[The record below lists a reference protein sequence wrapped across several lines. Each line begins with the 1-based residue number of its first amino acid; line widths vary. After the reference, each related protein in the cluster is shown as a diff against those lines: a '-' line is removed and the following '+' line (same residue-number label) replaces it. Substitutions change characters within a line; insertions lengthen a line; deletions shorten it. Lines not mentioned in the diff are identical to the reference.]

1 MRRKILKRSGFTLI
15 ELLVVVAIIA
25 ILAAM
30 LLPALSKAR
39 ERARQATCMNNLKQL
54 GQAILMYANDYDGKW
69 MCYHWVSGVDT
80 HYWLLFLT
88 TVIWKTP
95 NYLPPP
101 SVKKPYVAVCPS
113 AYPKVYI
120 DRWRIY
126 GLNFNR
132 YIQNPPDDVGVVNSG
147 SYPGYGDYY
156 WIYIGRIKNPSNF
169 VLLADNLFTGANP
182 PSQYGT
188 MLNYNIGGTS
198 FSAFHFRHNGI
209 CNVLFADGHTEGAN
223 PSRIRQCFKGAATT
237 TWPYYIIGVNYG
249 IDQNGKLFTF

>member
-1 MRRKILKRSGFTLI
+1 MRKRGFTLI
-15 ELLVVVAIIA
+15 ELLIVVAIIA

-39 ERARQATCMNNLKQL
+39 EKARQATCMNNLKQL

-69 MCYHWVSGVDT
+69 MCYHWVIGDT
-80 HYWLLFLT
+80 TYFWINFLT
-88 TVIWKTP
+88 TISWKTP

-101 SVKKPYVAVCPS
+101 KVEKPYVAVCSS
-113 AYPKVYI
+113 AYPKVYK
-120 DRWRIY
+120 DKWRIY
-126 GLNFNR
+126 GINLSPF
-132 YIQNPPDDVGVVNSG
+132 IQNSPDDVGVINTG

-169 VLLADNLFTGANP
+169 ILLADNLYTGVNP

-188 MLNYNIGGTS
+188 RLNYKISDTS
-198 FSAFHFRHNGI
+198 YSTFHFRHIGI

-223 PSRIRQCFKGAATT
+223 PARIKQCLKGAVTT
-237 TWPYYIIGVNYG
+237 TWPYYIIGVYYG